1 MRRKGHPSRPRAITC
16 CRFSS
21 LKTLLMP
28 TKATVPTSESTSQAP
43 FSLAGF
49 QVTIIG
55 RFWVTA
61 EGIEAFD
68 ESIADNELYREYADA
83 VLRSFPFQELLAR
96 IRELLAGVGLVRL
109 FVFFDDFS

>member
-43 FSLAGF
+43 FSLTGF

-61 EGIEAFD
+61 EAINYLERLLTTRFRVFNENISEYFD
-68 ESIADNELYREYADA
+68 PTVPLADHYRM
-83 VLRSFPFQELLAR
+83 
-96 IRELLAGVGLVRL
+96 L
-109 FVFFDDFS
+109 FEVTL

>member
-55 RFWVTA
+55 RFWGSSALLVKGA
-61 EGIEAFD
+61 GERIWAAPGKLVRKHD
-68 ESIADNELYREYADA
+68 ESWVSWVAEV
-83 VLRSFPFQELLAR
+83 VLRLAHEPVAVALPR
-96 IRELLAGVGLVRL
+96 
-109 FVFFDDFS
+109 